1 MKRKEEINILID
13 LAIIFSL
20 NAISTSLGT
29 LKTIFLSKQT
39 IKPVYVTTFLD
50 ALVFA
55 YACKLMSASTG
66 FFYILAFAMGRIAGV
81 FIGDLIDKK
90 IAIGLLEI
98 TVYKHAGEG
107 KVLADQLRAS
117 GYSVTTEM
125 GYGMEGKHR
134 LVLNIIVTRR
144 DFPELRELLFA
155 SGKVNMTIKNV
166 AKVYGKVG
174 CRRIASSNA

>member
-1 MKRKEEINILID
+1 MILIE
-13 LAIIFSL
+13 LAIIFVL

-50 ALVFA
+50 AMVFA
-55 YACKLMSASTG
+55 YACKLMSTSTG
-66 FFYILAFAMGRIAGV
+66 FAFILAFALGRIAGV
-81 FIGDLIDKK
+81 FIGNLIDKK

-98 TVYKHAGEG
+98 TVYKHTGEG

-125 GYGMEGKHR
+125 GYGIEGKHR

-144 DFPELRELLFA
+144 DFPELKKLLFK
-155 SGKVNMTIKNV
+155 SGEVNMAIKNV
-166 AKVYGKVG
+166 TDVYGKVG
-174 CRRIASSNA
+174 YRRISSSRA